1 MRGVMGLPRPVQR
14 VVAGR
19 PRRSEGQTLAPDLQA
34 MLRLMRLVREP
45 ELGSVGVAESRATY
59 RHQTAVAGGRQPIG
73 EVREVAVGDR
83 AGRLYVP
90 RGVVG
95 RGPLLVWFH
104 GGGFMYG
111 DLDTH
116 DPGCRFLAERAG
128 VRVLSVD
135 YRLGPEDPF
144 PAAFDDAEA
153 AYAWVVEH
161 ADDAGCG
168 PRTARSRRRLG
179 RRHARRP
186 RRDRGCARRVAA
198 RLAAAALP
206 VRGRPWHQREP
217 RPLRPGPAP
226 DPGDVRRGG
235 RELPHR
241 RRRRDRPA
249 GVAGARRPAAPGSRR
264 RTSRPP
270 ASTRCATRA
279 RTTPVPS
286 GMRGRTPSC
295 GGSPTS
301 CTASSTSSAWAAPGG
316 RRWWRWPSGP
326 RPRWVAR
333 ATRRSGSPGRH
344 RRCSPAC
351 RRRTRPVPRGA
362 RRPGE
367 RCRPRRTP
375 AR

>member
-1 MRGVMGLPRPVQR
+1 MTLLERVEHAAVRGVMGLPRPVQR

-73 EVREVAVGDR
+73 ETREVAVGDR

-95 RGPLLVWFH
+95 PGPLLVWFH

-153 AYAWVVEH
+153 AYAWVAEH
-161 ADDAGCG
+161 AATLGADSARLAVGGDSAGG
-168 PRTARSRRRLG
+168 TLAA
-179 RRHARRP
+179 HVAI
-186 RRDRGCARRVAA
+186 VAA
-198 RLAAAALP
+198 RAGWPLAWQLLLYPCADARGISESRGRYARDLLLTQAMFDAVGANFLTGADDEIDPRASPVLADLPSGLAPAYVATAGFDPLRDEGEDYARALRDAGADAELRRFPDQLHGFFHLVGVGSSGRAAMVEVAERAAAAL
-206 VRGRPWHQREP
+206 GR
-217 RPLRPGPAP
+217 
-226 DPGDVRRGG
+226 
-235 RELPHR
+235 
-241 RRRRDRPA
+241 
-249 GVAGARRPAAPGSRR
+249 
-264 RTSRPP
+264 
-270 ASTRCATRA
+270 
-279 RTTPVPS
+279 
-286 GMRGRTPSC
+286 
-295 GGSPTS
+295 
-301 CTASSTSSAWAAPGG
+301 
-316 RRWWRWPSGP
+316 
-326 RPRWVAR
+326 
-333 ATRRSGSPGRH
+333 
-344 RRCSPAC
+344 
-351 RRRTRPVPRGA
+351 
-362 RRPGE
+362 
-367 RCRPRRTP
+367 
-375 AR
+375 